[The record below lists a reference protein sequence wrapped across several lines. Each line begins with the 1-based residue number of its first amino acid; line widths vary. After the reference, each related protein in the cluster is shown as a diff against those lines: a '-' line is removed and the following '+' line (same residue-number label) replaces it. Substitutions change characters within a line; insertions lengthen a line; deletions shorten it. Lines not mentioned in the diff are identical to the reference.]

1 MNLLMTYFTSSVIAK
16 PSWNSLEE
24 QLDSFEKAFEY
35 LEQEID
41 LSIELLKVELDIN
54 GNKLIR
60 KMIFIRIRSLK
71 QEETNSVDSD
81 TDSEI

>member
-1 MNLLMTYFTSSVIAK
+1 M
-16 PSWNSLEE
+16 
-24 QLDSFEKAFEY
+24 DSFEKAFEY